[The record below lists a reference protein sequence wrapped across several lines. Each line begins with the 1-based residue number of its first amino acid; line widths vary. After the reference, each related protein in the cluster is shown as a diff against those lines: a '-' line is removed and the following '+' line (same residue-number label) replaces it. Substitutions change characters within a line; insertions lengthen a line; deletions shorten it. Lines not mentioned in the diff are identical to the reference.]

1 VDDATEDAQP
11 ATPTSSNLPDLSP
24 RPPRFRQ
31 EPMPSWVPRAIVM
44 FFLGALA
51 LGIVRHLAVALRSLI
66 VILLVSLFLSFAI
79 EPAVNWMERKGVR
92 RGLGTFL
99 MFLGMIVALGAFAFF
114 MGRLFADQVVALID
128 RVPEYI
134 EQVQDWANRTFD
146 LELDFDEL
154 VAEFQEGGR
163 AQEIAT
169 DLAGN
174 IYEISTTIL
183 GAVFQLLTVGLFTFY
198 LVADGPR
205 LRRGICSTLPAQAQL
220 EVLKVWEIAI
230 AKTGGYIYSRA
241 LLALFSAVFHW
252 IAFEIIGL
260 PFSLPL
266 ALWVGIMSQFIPVV
280 GTYLAGALPIL
291 IGLLHDPVT
300 ALWALL
306 VVVVYQQIENYW
318 LLPRVSAHTMELH
331 AAVAFGSVIA
341 GSAILGVVGA
351 LLALPVA
358 ATVQAFVSTYLSR
371 HDVVESDL
379 TKARPKRA
387 QRRPFRRPEPYGP
400 ELSDVPPQG

>member
-1 VDDATEDAQP
+1 
-11 ATPTSSNLPDLSP
+11 
-24 RPPRFRQ
+24 
-31 EPMPSWVPRAIVM
+31 MPSWVPRAIVM
-44 FFLGALA
+44 FFIGALA
-51 LGIVRHLAVALRSLI
+51 LGIVRFLAVALRSLI

-79 EPAVNWMERKGVR
+79 EPAVNWMERKGLR

-99 MFLGMIVALGAFAFF
+99 MFLAMAVALGTFAFF
-114 MGRLFADQVVALID
+114 MGSLFADQVVELID
-128 RVPEYI
+128 RVPAYI

-163 AQEIAT
+163 AQQVAT

-183 GAVFQLLTVGLFTFY
+183 GTIFQVLTVMLFTFY

-205 LRRGICSTLPAQAQL
+205 LRRGICSTLPEQAQR
-220 EVLKVWEIAI
+220 EVLKIWEIAI

-241 LLALFSAVFHW
+241 LLALFSSIFHW
-252 IAFEIIGL
+252 VAFEIIGV
-260 PFSLPL
+260 PYSLPL

-291 IGLLHDPVT
+291 IGLLHDPIT
-300 ALWALL
+300 ALWILI
-306 VVVVYQQIENYW
+306 VVMVYQQIENYW

-331 AAVAFGSVIA
+331 AAVAFGAVIA
-341 GSAILGVVGA
+341 GSAVLGVVGA

-379 TKARPKRA
+379 TTTRPRRRRRTFGRA
-387 QRRPFRRPEPYGP
+387 PTYGP
-400 ELSDVPPQG
+400 DSTDMTAPG

>member
-1 VDDATEDAQP
+1 VDDASQETEHTGA
-11 ATPTSSNLPDLSP
+11 ASGIPDLTP
-24 RPPRFRQ
+24 RPPRFRY

-44 FFLGALA
+44 FFVGALA
-51 LGIVRHLAVALRSLI
+51 LGIVRYLAVALRSLI

-92 RGLGTFL
+92 RGLGTAF
-99 MFLGMIVALGAFAFF
+99 MFLGLLLALGIFAFF

-134 EQVQDWANRTFD
+134 EQVQDWANRSFE

-163 AQEIAT
+163 AQEVAA
-169 DLAGN
+169 DMAGN

-183 GAVFQLLTVGLFTFY
+183 GTVFQLLTIGLFTFY

-205 LRRGICSTLPAQAQL
+205 LRRLICSALPEQAQH
-220 EVLKVWEIAI
+220 EVLKVWDIAI

-241 LLALFSAVFHW
+241 LLALFSAIFHW

-300 ALWALL
+300 ALWVLI

-331 AAVAFGSVIA
+331 AAVAFGAVIV

-358 ATVQAFVSTYLSR
+358 ATIQAFVSTYLSR
-371 HDVVESDL
+371 HDVVESHL
-379 TKARPKRA
+379 TREKARPERRWQIWRA
-387 QRRPFRRPEPYGP
+387 
-400 ELSDVPPQG
+400 

>member
-1 VDDATEDAQP
+1 VDDANDDARP
-11 ATPTSSNLPDLSP
+11 AAVPSGIPDLSP
-24 RPPRFRQ
+24 RPPRFRY

-44 FFLGALA
+44 FFIGALM
-51 LGIVRHLAVALRSLI
+51 LGIVRYLAVALRSLI

-92 RGLGTFL
+92 RGLGTFV
-99 MFLGMIVALGAFAFF
+99 MFLAMILALGAFAFF
-114 MGRLFADQVVALID
+114 MGRLFADQVVELID

-134 EQVQDWANRTFD
+134 EQVQDWANRSFD

-183 GAVFQLLTVGLFTFY
+183 GVIFQLLTVLLFTFY
-198 LVADGPR
+198 LVADGPK
-205 LRRGICSTLPAQAQL
+205 LRRGICSTLPEQAQL

-252 IAFEIIGL
+252 VAFELIGV

-291 IGLLHDPVT
+291 IGLLHDPFT
-300 ALWALL
+300 ALLVL
-306 VVVVYQQIENYW
+306 VVVVVYQQIENYW

-331 AAVAFGSVIA
+331 AAVAFGAVIV

-379 TKARPKRA
+379 TRENVRPARSWQIWRA
-387 QRRPFRRPEPYGP
+387 
-400 ELSDVPPQG
+400 